1 MNIYSGPKAAAAPL
15 QTAFKAKFKNIKN
28 NIFNISNIKITIVNN
43 ILILAKKN
51 SLLL

>member
-1 MNIYSGPKAAAAPL
+1 MSIYSRPKAAAAPL
-15 QTAFKAKFKNIKN
+15 QATFKAKYKNIKN
-28 NIFNISNIKITIVNN
+28 NIVNISNIKITIVNN